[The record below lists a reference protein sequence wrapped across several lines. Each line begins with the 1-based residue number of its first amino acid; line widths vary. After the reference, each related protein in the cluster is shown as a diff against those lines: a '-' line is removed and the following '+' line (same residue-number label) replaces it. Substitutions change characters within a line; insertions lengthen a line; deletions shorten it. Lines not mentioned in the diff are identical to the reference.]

1 MNFPKALT
9 TSMRCIFTSASINVL
24 TLRSGSTWTM
34 YSNKALVGL
43 GFPFGFKL
51 SQSSLETPNLRA
63 KCIQFFIPGV
73 SLSNKIAASSKQF
86 ILSRR
91 VTIVWLSVKWENT
104 QQSINQ
110 SNSQFIK
117 EPVIQSINQWASEN
131 CKRFCK
137 NSLICAVLPNQQ
149 WEGGRERRGLGP
161 RNDVLTTCK
170 AVTLHVSQRVI
181 GVFPTLNILISQKRT
196 SRRND

>member
-63 KCIQFFIPGV
+63 KCIQVFIPGV

-110 SNSQFIK
+110 SIK
-117 EPVIQSINQWASEN
+117 QSIHQRASYTINQSMGGGGGGG
-131 CKRFCK
+131 
-137 NSLICAVLPNQQ
+137 
-149 WEGGRERRGLGP
+149 EGGEGETRSGTE
-161 RNDVLTTCK
+161 
-170 AVTLHVSQRVI
+170 
-181 GVFPTLNILISQKRT
+181 KRC
-196 SRRND
+196 SHDLQSGHPA